1 MIQKKKTLFHFYLIK
16 FILLSLLSIEKAD
29 IFHLTFNIVILPL
42 FVLQNKNNQLVSHN
56 VE

>member
-16 FILLSLLSIEKAD
+16 FILISLLSIEKAD